1 MIQLNKLLKSY
12 GFYMCSALGI
22 SLTIKANVGVSSF
35 NSMNVALSSATDIKI
50 GTITMGINI
59 IFLLMYMLMTKFE
72 LKQKYFV
79 QLISLFMFGSFINF
93 FTYIVLEDL
102 VIKAYILRVVT
113 VAIGTF
119 IGGLSVGMIVSY
131 NTITFPIESV
141 CLHLSERSKH
151 TFTKL
156 RYSVDIFSIIVSLSV
171 SYAFE
176 LPLYVREGTL
186 ISLMIFSFT
195 IGKVKKLYA
204 DRQQKSKVVLDY
216 KRSH

>member
-12 GFYMCSALGI
+12 GFYMFSAFGI

-35 NSMNVALSSATDIKI
+35 NSMNVALANATDIKI

-59 IFLLMYMLMTKFE
+59 IFLLMYMMMTKFE

-93 FTYIVLEDL
+93 FTYIVLQDF
-102 VIKAYILRVVT
+102 VIKAYMLRVIT
-113 VAIGTF
+113 VALGTF

-171 SYAFE
+171 SYAFD

-204 DRQQKSKVVLDY
+204 DRQRKSEAVL
-216 KRSH
+216 S